1 MNAAKNDK
9 MTFEL
14 WSNTQ
19 LSHAIMMLMD
29 RAETDEALRA
39 ELDAQLAD
47 IYDALGDP
55 SLKDYVGAIDAAID
69 SHIAVTDSMQSRA
82 ELLDAL
88 MAEYGKRMA
97 MAMGTSR
104 TFVGTC
110 YQRPASSGFVN

>member
-1 MNAAKNDK
+1 

-19 LSHAIMMLMD
+19 LIDTIEKLTV
-29 RAETDEALRA
+29 RAESDEALRP

-55 SLKDYVGAIDAAID
+55 SLRDYVGAIDATID
-69 SHIAVTDSMQSRA
+69 SHIAVTDSMETRA

-88 MAEYGKRMA
+88 VAEYEKRIAMA
-97 MAMGTSR
+97 MAASR
-104 TFVGTC
+104 TFVG
-110 YQRPASSGFVN
+110 ASHHYRNEGLIH